1 MSAEP
6 DGSQWRRRAGLP
18 SYTPEPGPEGG
29 RVAEIIRLGEPKAP
43 GTALVSTAGWLLL
56 ILAGGVLAVSFAGQF
71 AYIDAARHQAWA
83 ANIEA
88 GMLDVGMI
96 IFAVLGLGLAMAGKP
111 SRTERALVLACS
123 LSSAAMGYAAADV
136 ASPRSVAAYV
146 APPLFLAVVVDRV
159 IAVVR
164 RHRLGDAESSPWAP
178 LGRAG
183 LWLVKGLGLALLY
196 TLRLVLDPVHTP
208 GGLRRIVLNAAPLP
222 AAPTREPRRPW
233 WRPLPDPPADVRD
246 SDGPSPDNG
255 TPGTKKAALLELYRA
270 HPAYGDKAKVGP
282 VAAEL
287 GPLAGL
293 QAGTA
298 RTYIGEAIKKL
309 EAAR

>member
-6 DGSQWRRRAGLP
+6 NGNEWRGRAGLA
-18 SYTPEPGPEGG
+18 SYDPPGPDEPAR
-29 RVAEIIRLGEPKAP
+29 RVTEIVRLAGEPKAP
-43 GTALVSTAGWLLL
+43 GTALVSAAGWLLL

-71 AYIDAARHQAWA
+71 AYLDAARHQAWA

-96 IFAVLGLGLAMAGKP
+96 IFALLGLGLAMAGKP
-111 SRTERALVLACS
+111 SRTERALVMVCS
-123 LSSAAMGYAAADV
+123 LGSAAMGYAAADV
-136 ASPRSVAAYV
+136 GSPRSVAAYV

-164 RHRLGDAESSPWAP
+164 RHRLGDAEASPWAP

-183 LWLVKGLGLALLY
+183 VGLVKAAGLVLLY
-196 TLRLVLDPVHTP
+196 TLRLVLDPKNTP
-208 GGLRRIVLNAAPLP
+208 GGLRRLVLAAAPI
-222 AAPTREPRRPW
+222 
-233 WRPLPDPPADVRD
+233 PDPPADVRD

-255 TPGTKKAALLELYRA
+255 TPGTKKAVLLELYKTHEGYR
-270 HPAYGDKAKVGP
+270 DKARVAA

-298 RTYIGEAIKKL
+298 RTYLGAEIKRL
-309 EAAR
+309 EATS